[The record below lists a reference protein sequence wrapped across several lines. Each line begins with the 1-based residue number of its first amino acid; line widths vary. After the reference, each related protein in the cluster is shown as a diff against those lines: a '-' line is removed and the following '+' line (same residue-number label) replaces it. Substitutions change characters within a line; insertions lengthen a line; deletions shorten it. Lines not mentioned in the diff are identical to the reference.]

1 MVLGRDVLHQLGQ
14 VLAQPLGVAL
24 VGLGHLLDERLLRL
38 VNVDY
43 GGLQK
48 TTNLSGI
55 VIQYRYFLTDI
66 LYFYKYYYKK
76 IFCTKH
82 LF

>member
-38 VNVDY
+38 VNIDY

-48 TTNLSGI
+48 TTNLEI
-55 VIQYRYFLTDI
+55 VIQYRYFLIDI
-66 LYFYKYYYKK
+66 LYFYKYY
-76 IFCTKH
+76 
-82 LF
+82 